1 MALSEPLKGAR
12 GRAPLKG
19 YSFPEVNPVEARL
32 KRCVH
37 LASVLRTADIP
48 VLRAELHAR
57 LAEGEPTIADALRG
71 VGCPGGPR
79 SRV

>member
-12 GRAPLKG
+12 GRAPSKATP
-19 YSFPEVNPVEARL
+19 SRRSTPSKHAL

-37 LASVLRTADIP
+37 LTSVLRTADIP

-57 LAEGEPTIADALRG
+57 LAEGEPTIADALRHFAAG
-71 VGCPGGPR
+71 R
-79 SRV
+79 